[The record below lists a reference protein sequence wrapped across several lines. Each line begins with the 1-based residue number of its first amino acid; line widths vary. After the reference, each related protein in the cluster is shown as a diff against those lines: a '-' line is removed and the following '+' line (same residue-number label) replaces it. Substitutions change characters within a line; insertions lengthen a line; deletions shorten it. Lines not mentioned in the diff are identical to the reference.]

1 MLARMGTPKATPSE
15 LVPAV
20 VMSRRRR
27 TPRQELSAKI
37 GDAIID
43 LLGRLPAT
51 EEAASNTPR
60 ARADAIADA
69 AARKAALI
77 SGTLALPPGPLG
89 WLTVLPELYAIWR
102 IQAQMVADIAGTYGR
117 RWQLTRE
124 QMLFCLFRHAA
135 AHAFR
140 DIAVQVGERWL
151 VGAASL
157 ATVRATARRIGVSLT
172 ERGIGRGLARWL
184 PVVGAIGVGAYAWY
198 DTRKVARTAIEL
210 FSMEAATSTAWDGDE
225 SALYD

>member
-1 MLARMGTPKATPSE
+1 MNTDRHPISE
-15 LVPAV
+15 RIPAV
-20 VMSRRRR
+20 VMRRVRR
-27 TPRQELSAKI
+27 TPRQELSARI

-43 LLGRLPAT
+43 LLGRLPQTA
-51 EEAASNTPR
+51 ESASATPR
-60 ARADAIADA
+60 ARAGAIADA
-69 AARKAALI
+69 AARKAAMI
-77 SGTLALPPGPLG
+77 SCTLALPPGPLG
-89 WLTVLPELYAIWR
+89 WLTVLPELYAIWK

-135 AHAFR
+135 AQAFR

-151 VGAASL
+151 IQAASL
-157 ATVRATARRIGVSLT
+157 ASVRAAARRIGVKLT

-184 PVVGAIGVGAYAWY
+184 PVVGAMGVGAYAWY

-210 FSMEAATSTAWDGDE
+210 FSMESATSSSWDGDE

>member
-1 MLARMGTPKATPSE
+1 MRTDRLSISKHI
-15 LVPAV
+15 PAV
-20 VMSRRRR
+20 VVRLKRR
-27 TPRQELSAKI
+27 TPRQVLSARI

-43 LLGRLPAT
+43 LLGRLPETT
-51 EEAASNTPR
+51 ESASTTPR
-60 ARADAIADA
+60 ARAGAIADA

-89 WLTVLPELYAIWR
+89 WLTVLPELYAIWK

-124 QMLFCLFRHAA
+124 QMMFCLFRHAA
-135 AHAFR
+135 AQAFR

-151 VGAASL
+151 IQAAGL
-157 ATVRATARRIGVSLT
+157 ASVRTAARKIGVKLT
-172 ERGIGRGLARWL
+172 ERGIGRGIARWL
-184 PVVGAIGVGAYAWY
+184 PVIGAMGVGAYAWY
-198 DTRKVARTAIEL
+198 DTRKVARTAIDL
-210 FSMEAATSTAWDGDE
+210 FSMESATSSSWDGDE

>member
-1 MLARMGTPKATPSE
+1 MLVRMATEKIRSE
-15 LVPAV
+15 RIPAV
-20 VMSRRRR
+20 VMPRKNR

-43 LLGRLPAT
+43 LLGRLPQT

-60 ARADAIADA
+60 ARADVIADA
-69 AARKAALI
+69 AARKAALL

-89 WLTVLPELYAIWR
+89 WLTVLPELYAIWK

-151 VGAASL
+151 VSAASL
-157 ATVRATARRIGVSLT
+157 ATVRVAARRIGVSLT
-172 ERGIGRGLARWL
+172 ERGIGRGIARWL

-210 FSMEAATSTAWDGDE
+210 FAMESANSTSWDGDE